1 MRYLFCALASHG
13 YVYPA
18 ISVAQELLQ
27 RGHEVAFVT
36 GKAFAPILA
45 ETGIKRIP
53 FGPTDSDSFTKKF
66 FGLVPEIVRQVKHIQ
81 YACNSFP
88 PDVLV
93 ATPLTIGPLIA
104 SRQQNIPTAVIGL
117 AAYLWPTWKQPQ
129 TTPQT
134 DQEAFRKHIHDG
146 LIDYYLQACQIFGV
160 APPLETISDYQN
172 TPLLGDIYLLRST
185 PALQGDTDLLPGRV
199 HLVGACHWEPQA
211 TLDSELL
218 QWMQRPGTTDL
229 PLIFVQHG
237 THLRPGVP
245 DFLPNLFQAIA
256 HLPVRVVTAVSHG
269 NFDAST
275 LPENVYIQE
284 HIPHNAI
291 LPYADAVIAL
301 GSTNPVLSTLVHGLP
316 MLLIPN
322 AGEELFVAELC
333 QRAGVAIS
341 HPIHNSYRNE
351 GTPENVTPEK
361 LRQAVQEILSNGA
374 LRDNAQRL
382 QAAFQQAQYDQTAST
397 LLEMLAIEQGP
408 LFRSHTGAMDE
419 LSPLALAHL

>member
-1 MRYLFCALASHG
+1 MRFLFCALASHG

-18 ISVAQELLQ
+18 ISIAQELQQ

-36 GKAFAPILA
+36 GKAFAQVLA
-45 ETGIKRIP
+45 ETGIRRIR
-53 FGPTDSDSFTKKF
+53 FGPTDGDSFTKKF

-81 YACNSFP
+81 YAYNSFP

-104 SRQQNIPTAVIGL
+104 SRQLNIPAAVIGL
-117 AAYLWPTWKQPQ
+117 AAYLWPTWNQAQ
-129 TTPQT
+129 TAPQT

-146 LIDYYLQACQIFGV
+146 LIDYYLQACQIFGI
-160 APPLETISDYQN
+160 APPLEAITNYQN
-172 TPLLGDIYLLRST
+172 TPLLGDIYLLRSV
-185 PALQGDTDLLPGRV
+185 PSLQGDTDLLPERV

-218 QWMQRPGTTDL
+218 QWMQRPGTTGL

-245 DFLPNLFQAIA
+245 DFLPNLFQAVT
-256 HLPVRVVTAVSHG
+256 HLPVRIVTAVSHG
-269 NFDAST
+269 HFDANT

-284 HIPHNAI
+284 HISHNAI

-301 GSTNPVLSTLVHGLP
+301 GSTNPVLGTLVHGLP

-333 QRAGVAIS
+333 QHAGVAIS
-341 HPIHNSYRNE
+341 RPIHNSYRNE

-361 LRQAVQEILSNGA
+361 LRQAVQEVLANVS
-374 LRDNAQRL
+374 LRDNARRL
-382 QAAFQQAQYDQTAST
+382 QAAFQQVQHNHTAST
-397 LLEMLAIEQGP
+397 LLEMLAVEQGP
-408 LFRSHTGAMDE
+408 LFRSQTGAMGD